1 MALKPELQDRYSA
14 NYENSTGRYNGAET
28 ITLT

>member
-14 NYENSTGRYNGAET
+14 IMKTVTGRYNGAET